1 MRFTLIN
8 SASTTLRWSFFS
20 FWPSTLR
27 SNWNLEAYLLKW
39 SFQSVFRC
47 FFFSFLSSGIGGLH
61 ELSTHCSGWTY
72 FVSQNCYA
80 GGEGWF
86 RPSNH
91 CHSFEFLIS
100 SNLYAEILWKIWCS
114 NHSLSFEL
122 PALPQD
128 TLAAATGIN
137 RNPSAIMHTFER
149 INMI

>member
-20 FWPSTLR
+20 FRPSTLR
-27 SNWNLEAYLLKW
+27 SNWNLEAYLVKW
-39 SFQSVFRC
+39 SFNLFSAG
-47 FFFSFLSSGIGGLH
+47 FFSLSSWIGGLH

-86 RPSNH
+86 RPSKH

-137 RNPSAIMHTFER
+137 RNSSSIMHTFER